1 MKILLI
7 AFLCISCLYA
17 KAQTTTATDVFKQM
31 PENMLPYLTENNKLD
46 MIDFVNANMKSEV
59 TNRFGGNTQMLK
71 LDSTY
76 LKIQLNPAVM
86 LELKLL
92 KPSAQL
98 KDLAEWV
105 VCMLTTYGVKSR
117 ESKVEFYSSKWNKLD
132 IASPITGIDFKQFL
146 SRPDTM
152 SIEKYNEII
161 NNPEEYIYSASL
173 SSTDESMTINASTTI
188 LMKEQND
195 ILKPLFVTKRLQ
207 WDGKTFK

>member
-98 KDLAEWV
+98 KDSAEWV

-117 ESKVEFYSSKWNKLD
+117 ESKVEFYSSKWNTLD
-132 IASPITGIDFKQFL
+132 IASPITGLDFKQFL

>member
-1 MKILLI
+1 
-7 AFLCISCLYA
+7 
-17 KAQTTTATDVFKQM
+17 
-31 PENMLPYLTENNKLD
+31 
-46 MIDFVNANMKSEV
+46 
-59 TNRFGGNTQMLK
+59 
-71 LDSTY
+71 
-76 LKIQLNPAVM
+76 
-86 LELKLL
+86 
-92 KPSAQL
+92 
-98 KDLAEWV
+98 
-105 VCMLTTYGVKSR
+105 MLTTYGVKSR

-132 IASPITGIDFKQFL
+132 IASPITGLDFKQFL

-195 ILKPLFVTKRLQ
+195 IIKPLFVTKRLQ